1 MGSYY
6 RFKNNSKNL
15 SIQCNRWIV
24 VENGRAGVGVD
35 QVYGARKGVDATNL
49 FDAAQEAIE
58 LNWNNLVIGGQLYFS
73 GFNNRVAKSAGTY
86 QFSQKTKDGQYT
98 VNSVEIKCGIREL
111 PERFYGHR
119 AVDYINVA
127 GYVDNGVVDLS
138 PFGQINHCL
147 VLYKDG
153 PGFALA
159 GVTWQRDDSNN
170 KPGCDVAVE
179 RLLNVYQKH
188 RNDLPDPDSP

>member
-1 MGSYY
+1 MGIQEQLQKSLNSVQQMDRLLRMEELVLVLIKCMVHVKVLMQPIYSMQH
-6 RFKNNSKNL
+6 KN
-15 SIQCNRWIV
+15 
-24 VENGRAGVGVD
+24 
-35 QVYGARKGVDATNL
+35 
-49 FDAAQEAIE
+49 E
-58 LNWNNLVIGGQLYFS
+58 LNWNNLVIGGKLYFS

-127 GYVDNGVVDLS
+127 GYVDNGVVDLP

-170 KPGCDVAVE
+170 KPGYDVAVE